1 MANAKPEANHRPPFL
16 KAALI
21 GLTVGLVGAMLQ
33 FGAILH
39 TADEQL
45 TFSVEKLLA
54 KASDTAKI
62 AIAAPALGIG
72 DVLSQSLMQAGYIEQ
87 VKLLNADGKLRAG
100 RKATHDGKEKR
111 SRLEGLLDHLG
122 FAQRTYGRKVTM
134 APDPKDPTDKGATG
148 TLELTVDRAGALAAS
163 ISRATAIMLLL
174 AFTVVGAA
182 GTASTLGF
190 WYTRRKKEA
199 LKRMQARS

>member
-1 MANAKPEANHRPPFL
+1 MAKAASKPTHRPPFL

-39 TADEQL
+39 TSDEQL

-62 AIAAPALGIG
+62 AIAAPALGVG
-72 DVLSQSLMQAGYIEQ
+72 DALSEGLMQAGYIEQ
-87 VKLLNADGKLRAG
+87 VKLLNAEGKLIAG
-100 RKATHDGKEKR
+100 RKATHGGTEKR
-111 SRLEGLLDHLG
+111 ARLEALLDHLG
-122 FAQRTYGRKVTM
+122 FAPRTYGRKVTM
-134 APDPKDPTDKGATG
+134 APDPNDPTDKGATG
-148 TLELTVDRAGALAAS
+148 TLQLTVDRAGALAAS
-163 ISRATAIMLLL
+163 MSRATAIMLLL

-190 WYTRRKKEA
+190 WHTRRKKEA